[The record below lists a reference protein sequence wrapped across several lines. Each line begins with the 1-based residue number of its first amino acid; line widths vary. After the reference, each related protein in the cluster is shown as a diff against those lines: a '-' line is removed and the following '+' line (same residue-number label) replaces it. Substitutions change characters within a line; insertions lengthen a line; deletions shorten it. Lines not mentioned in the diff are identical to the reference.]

1 MTGAAD
7 MDAIHVEGLRVD
19 ALVGVHPHERE
30 GRQPLLFDLELA
42 FDSRAAAGSDD
53 VGDALDYAAVCAA
66 VREHV
71 SGRGDRLLETLLES
85 LAAALLAQFPAAR
98 QLRLRVH
105 KPEAARA
112 LGCADVGV
120 SIVRERAA

>member
-1 MTGAAD
+1 
-7 MDAIHVEGLRVD
+7 MDTIHIEGLRVD

-42 FDSRAAAGSDD
+42 FDNRVAAASDE
-53 VGDALDYAAVCAA
+53 VADALDYAAVCEA

-71 SGRGDRLLETLLES
+71 QGREDQLLETLLET
-85 LAAALLAQFPAAR
+85 LAGALLARFPAAR
-98 QLRLRVH
+98 RLRLRVH

-112 LGCADVGV
+112 LGCAGVGV
-120 SIVRERAA
+120 SIERERTP